1 MSDQVQQQVIEA
13 KSWKYK
19 LERVAKGYV
28 RVTVHS
34 DDLDELI
41 SNWELVHSKLR
52 EIGEFAERMA

>member
-1 MSDQVQQQVIEA
+1 MIALETGLDV

-34 DDLDELI
+34 DDIDEI
-41 SNWELVHSKLR
+41 VKMWNEIHSKLQ
-52 EIGEFAERMA
+52 ESGESVERVE